1 MKRLTFA
8 VTGILMAGMLSCQE
22 NKNNEKHDTSKV
34 PQAVSESFQKKY
46 PGEND
51 PDWEQDDHGY
61 WESHFKKD
69 GEKYRADFNADGT
82 WVETENSIKKDEL
95 PEPILKVIEK
105 EYKDHE
111 ITEVEHVSSAREGEF
126 YDVEFKQ
133 KGKNMDV
140 EFRKDGTI
148 IKIEDKKSKI

>member
-1 MKRLTFA
+1 MRNLSL
-8 VTGILMAGMLSCQE
+8 VVVGILMTAMVSCQE
-22 NKNNEKHDTSKV
+22 NKKDTNKKDSKV
-34 PQAVSESFQKKY
+34 PKIVAESFQKKY

-82 WVETENSIKKDEL
+82 WRETENSIKKDNL
-95 PEPILKVIEK
+95 PDAIKSVIQEK
-105 EYKDHE
+105 YKDHE
-111 ITEVEHVSSAREGEF
+111 ITEVEHVTSATEGEF

-140 EFRKDGTI
+140 EFRKDGSI
-148 IKIEDKKSKI
+148 IKVEDKK